1 MTHARAKQILEK
13 NGRKYTDAEVTA
25 LWEHLRKLAI
35 LQIEIEDKNGTK
47 ISQNHLYR
55 RQ

>member
-35 LQIEIEDKNGTK
+35 LQIEIEDNHGKNVRK
-47 ISQNHLYR
+47 HSNER
-55 RQ
+55 C